1 MYQRIIENMN
11 HYNNIFHLQKN
22 NLTEESSYSSILYF
36 IFIYFISGVW
46 TFNDTVYC
54 EHPECYCNNM
64 LVNDEINKDEDEP
77 YVYSNV
83 ETSILQTF

>member
-1 MYQRIIENMN
+1 MYQRIIKNMN

-22 NLTEESSYSSILYF
+22 NLTEESSYSSTLYF

-46 TFNDTVYC
+46 TFNDTAYC

-64 LVNDEINKDEDEP
+64 LVNDEIIKDEP
-77 YVYSNV
+77 YIYSSL
-83 ETSILQTF
+83 ETTGLQTF